1 MKTIKVK
8 NSGEIPN
15 HFTGIVKWS
24 NGTKFWYKE
33 GKLHQEDGPACEFLN
48 GTKKWYLEGEWYSQI
63 NLNNFVVLDYDKGK
77 YDLIWYKLLDKDKIL
92 EYPDIPGLITK

>member
-48 GTKKWYLEGEWYSQI
+48 GTKKMVS
-63 NLNNFVVLDYDKGK
+63 
-77 YDLIWYKLLDKDKIL
+77 
-92 EYPDIPGLITK
+92 